1 MKSEQKYYESDT
13 FWNPKNIKPGER
25 ERIID
30 TYKLIPK
37 DVTSIADIGCGNGIF
52 ANYIVKK
59 NKKIKVVGVDESI
72 SALKYVNTQK
82 KEGNI
87 ISLPLK
93 DQEFDLVAAL
103 EVIEHLS
110 VEDYRLAQ
118 KELARV
124 SKKYILIS
132 VPNNENLRS
141 NFIECPECH
150 SQFSR
155 SFHKRSF
162 NANVLNSLFVEDGF
176 SCEYVK
182 KLGQNREYFI
192 ISPIYRL
199 IKRYLQR
206 KHFSGVLI
214 CPVCNFTNDSLI
226 NNLGNKQVQNSFSFK
241 LGKLI
246 KLFWPSYTR
255 YKWLV
260 ALYVRRQ

>member
-1 MKSEQKYYESDT
+1 MKSEQKYYENDT

-52 ANYIVKK
+52 ANYIVEK
-59 NKKIKVVGVDESI
+59 NKKIKVMGVDESV

-87 ISLPLK
+87 ISLPLRN
-93 DQEFDLVAAL
+93 QEFDLIAAL

-110 VEDYRLAQ
+110 AEDYKLAL
-118 KELARV
+118 KELSRV

-132 VPNNENLRS
+132 VPNNENLRN

-162 NANVLNSLFVEDGF
+162 NQKKLNSLFMENGF
-176 SCEYVK
+176 NCEYVK
-182 KLGQNREYFI
+182 KLGKNREYVI
-192 ISPIYRL
+192 ISPLYRL
-199 IKRYLQR
+199 IRKYLQR
-206 KHFSGVLI
+206 KHFKGILI
-214 CPVCNFTNDSLI
+214 CPVCNFTHDPAVS
-226 NNLGNKQVQNSFSFK
+226 NLKNKGNQNSFSYK
-241 LGKLI
+241 LAKFV
-246 KLFWPSYTR
+246 KLFWPSYSK
-255 YKWLV
+255 YKWLI
-260 ALYVRRQ
+260 ALYVRR

>member
-13 FWNPKNIKPGER
+13 FWNPKNIKVGEKQ
-25 ERIID
+25 RIID
-30 TYKLIPK
+30 TYKLIPE

-59 NKKIKVVGVDESI
+59 SKKIKVIGVDESI

-87 ISLPLK
+87 IAIPLQ
-93 DQEFDLVAAL
+93 DRGFDLVAAL

-110 VEDYRLAQ
+110 TEDYELAL

-132 VPNNENLRS
+132 VPNNEKLKN
-141 NFIECPECH
+141 NFIECPNCH

-162 NANVLNSLFVEDGF
+162 NKEVLNSLFVKEEF
-176 SCEYVK
+176 NCEYVR
-182 KLGQNREYFI
+182 KLGEKKEYLI
-192 ISPIYRL
+192 ISSLYRL
-199 IKRYLQR
+199 VKKYLERKRIR
-206 KHFSGVLI
+206 GILI
-214 CPVCNFTNDSLI
+214 CPVCNFTNNQTES
-226 NNLGNKQVQNSFSFK
+226 NLENKRNRKSIVLK
-241 LGKLI
+241 LSKFV
-246 KLFWPSYTR
+246 KSFWPSYTR
-255 YKWLV
+255 YKWLI
-260 ALYVRRQ
+260 ALYTRK

>member
-13 FWNPKNIKPGER
+13 FWNPKNIKQGER

-30 TYKLIPK
+30 TYKLIPE

-52 ANYIVKK
+52 ANYIAKK
-59 NKKIKVVGVDESI
+59 NKKIKVVGIDESL

-87 ISLPLK
+87 TSLPLK

-118 KELARV
+118 EELARV

-132 VPNNENLRS
+132 VPNKENLKN

-150 SQFSR
+150 SQFSK

-162 NANVLNSLFVEDGF
+162 NNDKLNSLFTENGF
-176 SCEYVK
+176 SCEYVR
-182 KLGQNREYFI
+182 KLGEKKEYII
-192 ISPIYRL
+192 ISPLYRL
-199 IKRYLQR
+199 IRKYLQK
-206 KHFSGVLI
+206 KHFKGILI
-214 CPVCNFTNDSLI
+214 CPVCNFTNNPTE
-226 NNLGNKQVQNSFSFK
+226 NNLENKQHQNSFVFK
-241 LGKLI
+241 FGKFV
-246 KLFWPSYTR
+246 KLFWPSYSR
-255 YKWLV
+255 YKWLI
-260 ALYVRRQ
+260 ALYVRKR